1 MNLMSKQIKFILAV
15 ALQLAI
21 IFIII
26 IFKFSIFTGG
36 TEVML
41 RIQPVDPRDPLR
53 GDYVTFSYDI
63 SSVSSYQFK
72 YSPISNGDKVYIPL
86 AKRSG
91 YWQVSGMISKDKPV
105 QGVFIK
111 GVVKES
117 DSINFGQPI
126 LIDVQKQERNITI
139 IYGIEEYFIPEG
151 AGRTE
156 RFIGNNNFAKVA
168 IDDNGNAV
176 LKQLFV
182 DNKIWP

>member
-1 MNLMSKQIKFILAV
+1 MNLMSKQTKFILAV

-63 SSVSSYQFK
+63 STVSSYQFK
-72 YSPISNGDKVYIPL
+72 YSPISNGDKVYVPL
-86 AKRSG
+86 TKRG
-91 YWQVSGMISKDKPV
+91 NYWVVSGNIQKVKPT
-105 QGVFIK
+105 QGVFLK
-111 GVVKES
+111 GVIKRGGDAVLPQGPFG
-117 DSINFGQPI
+117 INRGDDI
-126 LIDVQKQERNITI
+126 VTI
-139 IYGIEEYFIPEG
+139 IYGTEEYFIPEG
-151 AGRTE
+151 TGRFE
-156 RFIGNNNFAKVA
+156 RFLGNNNFAKVA

-176 LKQLFV
+176 LKQIFV
-182 DNKIWP
+182 DGEIWP